1 MTETATTSIP
11 NLKTALDRLVREA
24 IAQVTGLPP
33 EDCHPYL
40 AQAKNP
46 QFGDYQS
53 NAMMSLAK
61 QLKTNPRELG
71 QKVCDAIN
79 QSPDAGQ
86 LLEKCELA
94 GPGFLNLHLSQEAL
108 ETRLTPTHLTDPMRL
123 PDEERQTVV
132 VDYSSPNVAKEM
144 HVGHIRST
152 ILGDAIARILEHLGH
167 RVIRQNHLG
176 DWGTQF
182 GMLLAYYRRHPERLD
197 QHSQL
202 SNIEENYRQA
212 NELFKSDAVFEK
224 EAREAVVQLHNQDP
238 DALALWEKIVNLSRR
253 HLHENYARL
262 QVRLGEAEDCGESF
276 YNPKLPSV
284 VNQLKEEFAQPKNGV
299 RVTLNEGA
307 VCVFLDN
314 EDGTPRFKN
323 ATDEPLPFLIQ
334 KSDGAFLYATTDLAA
349 LRYRADELHADWIIY
364 VTDNRQALHFEML
377 FATAHATGLDRLPNG
392 ERVKLQH
399 ITFGSILGQDK
410 KPLKTRDGGTVK
422 LSSLLEEAVDRA
434 SEKVAESSLV
444 GGAEKDEIA
453 EKIGI
458 GAIKYA
464 DLSQNRQTDYIF
476 TWEKLLAL
484 EGNTAAYL
492 MYAYARLSKMLRE
505 SEQDLSQAKIHL
517 AQEAE
522 RRLALALCR
531 FPETLESLTGEWR
544 LNALTDHLYSTAS
557 ALMKFYDEC
566 PVLKESDPA
575 VRASRL
581 LLCQTTAQVLKTG
594 LGLLGISTVDRM

>member
-1 MTETATTSIP
+1 MTETAATSIP
-11 NLKTALDRLVREA
+11 NLKTALDHLVREA

-33 EDCHPYL
+33 ERCHPYL

-53 NAMMSLAK
+53 NAMMALAK

-79 QSPDAGQ
+79 QSPEAGQ

-108 ETRLTPTHLTDPMRL
+108 QTRLTPTHLTEPMRL
-123 PDEERQTVV
+123 PEGERQTVV

-202 SNIEENYRQA
+202 ANIEENYRQA
-212 NELFKSDAVFEK
+212 NDLFKSDPIFEK

-262 QVRLGEAEDCGESF
+262 QVRLGAAEDCGESF

-284 VNQLKEEFAQPKNGV
+284 VQQLKDAFAQPKDGV
-299 RVTLNEGA
+299 RVVVNDGA
-307 VCVFLDN
+307 VCVFLEN

-323 ATDEPLPFLIQ
+323 ANDEPLPFLIQ

-349 LRYRADELHADWIIY
+349 LKYRADELQADWIIY

-392 ERVKLQH
+392 KAVKLQH

-422 LSSLLEEAVDRA
+422 LSSLLEEAVERA
-434 SEKVAESSLV
+434 SEKVAESNLV
-444 GGAEKDEIA
+444 EGAEKEEIA

-505 SEQDLSQAKIHL
+505 SKQEFSQAQIHL
-517 AQEAE
+517 TEEAE

-566 PVLKESDPA
+566 PVLKESDPK

-581 LLCQTTAQVLKTG
+581 LLCQMTAQVLKTG